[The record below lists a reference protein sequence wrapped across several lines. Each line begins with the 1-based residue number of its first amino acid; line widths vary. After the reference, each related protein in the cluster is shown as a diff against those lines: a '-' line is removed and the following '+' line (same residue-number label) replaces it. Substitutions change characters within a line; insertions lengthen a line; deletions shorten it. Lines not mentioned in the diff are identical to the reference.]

1 MKKIWNQPLEVKA
14 LIISLTLT
22 ILGFLG
28 TAFLFW
34 FQRYDVP
41 LAILASGIIVSLTW
55 LFLYLSKKSDKKH
68 VKLDIVLIYLRLT
81 LVVGLAILFTVLQ
94 LTLGLVIIS
103 PIYLIIAYAVIS
115 LFTLIAYFM
124 KGENDV

>member
-1 MKKIWNQPLEVKA
+1 MKKFWNQSLEVKS

-22 ILGFLG
+22 TLGFLG

>member
-1 MKKIWNQPLEVKA
+1 MKKFWNQPLEVKA

-22 ILGFLG
+22 TLGFLG

-81 LVVGLAILFTVLQ
+81 LVVGLAILFAVLQ

>member
-1 MKKIWNQPLEVKA
+1 MKKFWNQPLEVKA

-22 ILGFLG
+22 TLGFLG

-68 VKLDIVLIYLRLT
+68 VKLDIILIYLRLT